1 MTSLSLNTEQ
11 LERLRSLFAEYSRGS
26 HYRRN
31 ALLMRDHVHASIRN
45 MMAEDELS
53 RLSLDDFDRHIWQL
67 GSIQVR
73 GESFDWHH
81 ADRFLAETDPGQMQS
96 MIEAGEIRF
105 SGNVTWGSAART
117 LRAYARGR
125 PRAEM
130 ETGMRR
136 ALATLLHETGPIER
150 RLRQVSGMRIGFGRN
165 ICSGL
170 LMVWHPREY
179 ILYNAVSEQFWEVL
193 GLDWSAGSNWVPGY
207 LRYNAFCRALLDD
220 PQLGL
225 QNLID
230 LDVFLYWH
238 VSVQSAS
245 APTRTK
251 KPASGT
257 KRKRRPTSTAGQ
269 TGISLAQLQA
279 TKREMSPEQFRAVWG
294 ELYDQLL
301 AEERAKTITDVTQA
315 ALGQRAQRKV
325 DRIRAFLGGK
335 QALRPKS
342 QVICGWIDL
351 CYELE
356 LYRETASLLQ
366 YVLEDEVDPALYRR
380 TKRLAE
386 ASRTRLGW

>member
-11 LERLRSLFAEYSRGS
+11 LERLRSLFAEYSGGS

-67 GSIQVR
+67 GSIHVR

-125 PRAEM
+125 PKAEM
-130 ETGMRR
+130 EAGMRR

-150 RLRQVSGMRIGFGRN
+150 RLHQVSGMRIGFGRN

-170 LMVWHPREY
+170 LMVWQPREY
-179 ILYNAVSEQFWEVL
+179 ILYNTVSEQFWDQL
-193 GLDWSAGSNWVPGY
+193 GLNVSAGSDWVRSY
-207 LRYNAFCRALLDD
+207 LRYNGFCRVLLQDAE
-220 PQLGL
+220 LGL
-225 QNLID
+225 QNLFD
-230 LDVFLYWH
+230 LDVFFYW
-238 VSVQSAS
+238 STSAQP
-245 APTRTK
+245 APLPSR
-251 KPASGT
+251 PAKSRS
-257 KRKRRPTSTAGQ
+257 KRKPKSVARRLGV
-269 TGISLAQLQA
+269 SLAQLQA
-279 TKREMSPEQFRAVWG
+279 TKRDMSPEQFRAVWG
-294 ELYDQLL
+294 DLYDQLL

-356 LYRETASLLQ
+356 LYREAACLLQ
-366 YVLEDEVDPALYRR
+366 YVLEDEVDPPLYRR

-386 ASRTRLGW
+386 ASRARLGW